1 MQQQTSFVRPMQH
14 YSLFRPDSEDGTH
27 ENAGN
32 PSSRW
37 FCSTDLSSKDKYKL
51 TLYQQSQSKG
61 LVSLKDAQLIWT
73 FLHGVCS

>member
-37 FCSTDLSSKDKYKL
+37 FCSTDLSSKDKYK
-51 TLYQQSQSKG
+51 
-61 LVSLKDAQLIWT
+61 
-73 FLHGVCS
+73 